1 MVYIY
6 IQLDLVLFNGD
17 VNMNIDQ
24 FLFNVEEEVIW
35 KEIVNFVE
43 IKVLKIWVNRLN
55 FQIYREVIVCIIELW
70 EDIQ

>member
-17 VNMNIDQ
+17 VKMNIDQ

-43 IKVLKIWVNRLN
+43 IKVLKIWIKFLDLQRSNSQYN
-55 FQIYREVIVCIIELW
+55 
-70 EDIQ
+70 

>member
-17 VNMNIDQ
+17 VKMNIDQ

-55 FQIYREVIVCIIELW
+55 FQIYREVIVCLIELW

>member
-17 VNMNIDQ
+17 VKMNIDQ

-70 EDIQ
+70 EEIQ

>member
-17 VNMNIDQ
+17 VKMNIDQ
-24 FLFNVEEEVIW
+24 FLFNVEEKVIW

>member
-17 VNMNIDQ
+17 VKMNIDQ

-55 FQIYREVIVCIIELW
+55 FQIYREVIVSIIELW

>member
-17 VNMNIDQ
+17 VKMNIDQ
-24 FLFNVEEEVIW
+24 FLFNVEEGVIW

>member
-6 IQLDLVLFNGD
+6 IQLDLVLFNDD
-17 VNMNIDQ
+17 VKMNIDQ

>member
-17 VNMNIDQ
+17 VKMNIDQ

>member
-17 VNMNIDQ
+17 VKMNIDQ

-43 IKVLKIWVNRLN
+43 IKVLKIWIKFLDLQRSNSLYN
-55 FQIYREVIVCIIELW
+55 
-70 EDIQ
+70 